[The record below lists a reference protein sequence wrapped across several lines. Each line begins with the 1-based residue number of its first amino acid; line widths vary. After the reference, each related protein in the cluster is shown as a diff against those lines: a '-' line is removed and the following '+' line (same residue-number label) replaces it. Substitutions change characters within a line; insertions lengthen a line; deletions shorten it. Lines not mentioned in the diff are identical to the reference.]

1 MSGRCSAWCWTN
13 ASAARLTRPS
23 TCCGSA
29 WRNTGRGW
37 ILYDGHCPL
46 CRRLA
51 QRARPLLEPRGF
63 RFAPLQR
70 QWAAARLGL
79 VQGESPGEMV
89 VLTRDGQVIGGADA
103 LIHLAKQ
110 VGWAKPLGWLAGV
123 PAFRAMLRAGYR
135 WVARHRHCSV

>member
-1 MSGRCSAWCWTN
+1 MNTDITDN
-13 ASAARLTRPS
+13 KVESAAP
-23 TCCGSA
+23 
-29 WRNTGRGW
+29 GW

-135 WVARHRHCSV
+135 WVARHRHCSVGWRRFGTRAACRWVP